1 MAARRHI
8 ALLATAIAITVHL
21 PHSGL
26 QAQDSVLR
34 IDMPEGQR
42 MELVWV
48 EGGTFTM
55 GSNDAR
61 GVDKRYE
68 STRPEH
74 TVTVRGC
81 YMGRYEVTQAQW
93 RAVMG
98 ENPSHF
104 SGNDSLP
111 VETVTWTDAQRFAA
125 MLSQMTG
132 HRFRLPTE
140 AEWEYAARGG
150 NSADGQPYAGCD
162 RNHLPEYAWFCV
174 NSEGHTH
181 PVGRLKSN
189 AKGLHDMSG
198 NVAEWC
204 SDWMAPYTEA
214 ALSDPRGPREGDSRV
229 LRGGH
234 YNSTSPGCAVF
245 DRGWYVPTGK
255 TEYYGLRVVMEP
267 DEAGDDEWAG
277 EQLESKGPLPEAT
290 EKSID
295 APREAKRQRQ

>member
-1 MAARRHI
+1 MAKCCV
-8 ALLATAIAITVHL
+8 LVLAGMAFSHA
-21 PHSGL
+21 S
-26 QAQDSVLR
+26 AQDSVVRVDLP
-34 IDMPEGQR
+34 DGQR

-74 TVTVRGC
+74 TVGVGGC
-81 YMGRYEVTQAQW
+81 YMGRYEVTQGQW

-104 SGNDSLP
+104 TGNDSLP
-111 VETVTWTDAQRFAA
+111 VEQVTWADAQRFVTL
-125 MLSQMTG
+125 LSQLTG
-132 HRFRLPTE
+132 FLFRLPTE

-150 NSADGQPYAGCD
+150 NRADGQPYAGCD

-181 PVGRLKSN
+181 PVGRLRPN
-189 AKGLHDMSG
+189 ALGLYDMGG

-204 SDWMAPYTEA
+204 SDWMSPYIEA
-214 ALSDPRGPREGDSRV
+214 AQKDPRGPKEGDSRV

-255 TEYYGLRVVMEP
+255 TEYYGLRVAMEP
-267 DEAGDDEWAG
+267 GDDEAEEPVVEPVG
-277 EQLESKGPLPEAT
+277 KDMKERRGVRP
-290 EKSID
+290 
-295 APREAKRQRQ
+295 

>member
-1 MAARRHI
+1 MAKCCV
-8 ALLATAIAITVHL
+8 LVLAGMAFSHA
-21 PHSGL
+21 S
-26 QAQDSVLR
+26 AQDSVVRVDLP
-34 IDMPEGQR
+34 DGQR

-74 TVTVRGC
+74 TVGVGGC
-81 YMGRYEVTQAQW
+81 YMGRYEVTQGQW

-104 SGNDSLP
+104 TGNDSLP
-111 VETVTWTDAQRFAA
+111 VEQVTWADAQRFVTL
-125 MLSQMTG
+125 LSQLTG
-132 HRFRLPTE
+132 FLFRLPTE

-150 NSADGQPYAGCD
+150 NRADGQPYAGCD

-181 PVGRLKSN
+181 PVGRLKPN
-189 AKGLHDMSG
+189 ALGLYDMGG

-204 SDWMAPYTEA
+204 SDWMAPYMEA
-214 ALSDPRGPREGDSRV
+214 AQKDPRGPKEGDSRV

-255 TEYYGLRVVMEP
+255 TEYYGLRVAMEP
-267 DEAGDDEWAG
+267 GEDEAEEPVVEPVGKDMKERRG
-277 EQLESKGPLPEAT
+277 VRP
-290 EKSID
+290 
-295 APREAKRQRQ
+295 

>member
-1 MAARRHI
+1 MAFSHA
-8 ALLATAIAITVHL
+8 
-21 PHSGL
+21 S
-26 QAQDSVLR
+26 AQDSVVRVDLP
-34 IDMPEGQR
+34 DGQR

-74 TVTVRGC
+74 TVGVGGC
-81 YMGRYEVTQAQW
+81 YMGRYEVTQGQW

-104 SGNDSLP
+104 TGNDSLP
-111 VETVTWTDAQRFAA
+111 VEQVTWADAQRFVTL
-125 MLSQMTG
+125 LSQLTG
-132 HRFRLPTE
+132 LLFRLPTE

-150 NSADGQPYAGCD
+150 NRADGQPYAGCD

-181 PVGRLKSN
+181 PVGRLKPN
-189 AKGLHDMSG
+189 VLGLYDMGG

-204 SDWMAPYTEA
+204 SDWMAPYMEA
-214 ALSDPRGPREGDSRV
+214 AQKDPRGPKEGDSRV

-255 TEYYGLRVVMEP
+255 TEYYGLRVAMEP
-267 DEAGDDEWAG
+267 GDDEAEEPVVEPVG
-277 EQLESKGPLPEAT
+277 KDMKERRGVRP
-290 EKSID
+290 
-295 APREAKRQRQ
+295 

>member
-1 MAARRHI
+1 MAKCCV
-8 ALLATAIAITVHL
+8 LVLAGMAFSHA
-21 PHSGL
+21 S
-26 QAQDSVLR
+26 AQDSVVRVDLP
-34 IDMPEGQR
+34 DGQR

-48 EGGTFTM
+48 AGGTFTM

-74 TVTVRGC
+74 TVGVGGC
-81 YMGRYEVTQAQW
+81 YMGRYEVTQGQW

-104 SGNDSLP
+104 TGNDSLP
-111 VETVTWTDAQRFAA
+111 VEQVTWADAQRFVTL
-125 MLSQMTG
+125 LSQLTG
-132 HRFRLPTE
+132 FLFRLPTE

-150 NSADGQPYAGCD
+150 NRADGQPYAGCD

-181 PVGRLKSN
+181 PVGRLRPN
-189 AKGLHDMSG
+189 ALGLYDMGG

-204 SDWMAPYTEA
+204 SDWMAPYMEA
-214 ALSDPRGPREGDSRV
+214 AQKDPRGPKEGDSRV

-255 TEYYGLRVVMEP
+255 TEYYGLRVAMEP
-267 DEAGDDEWAG
+267 GEDEAEEPVVEPVGKDMKERRG
-277 EQLESKGPLPEAT
+277 VRP
-290 EKSID
+290 
-295 APREAKRQRQ
+295 

>member
-1 MAARRHI
+1 MAKCCV
-8 ALLATAIAITVHL
+8 LVLAGMAFSHA
-21 PHSGL
+21 S
-26 QAQDSVLR
+26 AQDSVVRVDLP
-34 IDMPEGQR
+34 DDQR

-74 TVTVRGC
+74 TVGVGGC
-81 YMGRYEVTQAQW
+81 YMGRYEVTQGQW

-104 SGNDSLP
+104 TGNDSLP
-111 VETVTWTDAQRFAA
+111 VEQVTWADAQRFVTL
-125 MLSQMTG
+125 LSQLTG
-132 HRFRLPTE
+132 FLFRLPTE

-150 NSADGQPYAGCD
+150 NRADGQPYAGCD

-181 PVGRLKSN
+181 PVGRLRPN
-189 AKGLHDMSG
+189 VLGLYDMGG

-204 SDWMAPYTEA
+204 SDWMAPYMEA
-214 ALSDPRGPREGDSRV
+214 AQKDPRGPKEGDSRV

-255 TEYYGLRVVMEP
+255 TEYYGLRVAMEP
-267 DEAGDDEWAG
+267 GEDEAEEPVVEPVVEPVGKDMKERRG
-277 EQLESKGPLPEAT
+277 VRP
-290 EKSID
+290 
-295 APREAKRQRQ
+295 

>member
-1 MAARRHI
+1 MAKCCV
-8 ALLATAIAITVHL
+8 LVLAGMAFSHA
-21 PHSGL
+21 S
-26 QAQDSVLR
+26 AQDSVVRVDLP
-34 IDMPEGQR
+34 DGQR

-74 TVTVRGC
+74 TVGVGGC
-81 YMGRYEVTQAQW
+81 YMGRYEVTQGQW

-104 SGNDSLP
+104 TGNDSLP
-111 VETVTWTDAQRFAA
+111 VEQVTWADAQRFVTL
-125 MLSQMTG
+125 LSQLTG
-132 HRFRLPTE
+132 FLFRLPTE

-150 NSADGQPYAGCD
+150 NRADGQPYAGCD

-181 PVGRLKSN
+181 PVGRLRPN
-189 AKGLHDMSG
+189 ALGLYDMGG

-204 SDWMAPYTEA
+204 SDWMAPYMEA
-214 ALSDPRGPREGDSRV
+214 AQKDPRGPKEGDSRV

-255 TEYYGLRVVMEP
+255 TEYYGLRVAMEP
-267 DEAGDDEWAG
+267 GEDEAEEPVVEPVGKDMKERRG
-277 EQLESKGPLPEAT
+277 VRP
-290 EKSID
+290 
-295 APREAKRQRQ
+295 

>member
-1 MAARRHI
+1 MAKCCV
-8 ALLATAIAITVHL
+8 LVLAGMAFSHA
-21 PHSGL
+21 S
-26 QAQDSVLR
+26 AQDSVVRVDLP
-34 IDMPEGQR
+34 DGQR

-74 TVTVRGC
+74 TVGVGGC
-81 YMGRYEVTQAQW
+81 YMGRYEVTQGQW

-104 SGNDSLP
+104 TGNDSLP
-111 VETVTWTDAQRFAA
+111 VEQVTWADAQRFVTL
-125 MLSQMTG
+125 LSQLTG
-132 HRFRLPTE
+132 LLFRLPTE

-150 NSADGQPYAGCD
+150 NRADGQPYAGCD

-181 PVGRLKSN
+181 PVGRLKPN
-189 AKGLHDMSG
+189 ALGLYDMGG

-204 SDWMAPYTEA
+204 SDWMAPYMEA
-214 ALSDPRGPREGDSRV
+214 AQKDPRGPKEGDSRV

-255 TEYYGLRVVMEP
+255 TEYYGLRVAMEP
-267 DEAGDDEWAG
+267 GEDEAEEPVVEPVGKDMKERRG
-277 EQLESKGPLPEAT
+277 VRP
-290 EKSID
+290 
-295 APREAKRQRQ
+295 

>member
-1 MAARRHI
+1 MAKCCV
-8 ALLATAIAITVHL
+8 LVLAGMAFSHA
-21 PHSGL
+21 S
-26 QAQDSVLR
+26 AQDSVVRVDLP
-34 IDMPEGQR
+34 DGQR

-74 TVTVRGC
+74 TVGVGGC
-81 YMGRYEVTQAQW
+81 YMGRYEVTQGQW

-104 SGNDSLP
+104 TGNDSLP
-111 VETVTWTDAQRFAA
+111 VEQVTWADAQRFVTL
-125 MLSQMTG
+125 LSQLTG
-132 HRFRLPTE
+132 FLFRLPTE

-150 NSADGQPYAGCD
+150 NRVDGQPYAGCD

-181 PVGRLKSN
+181 PVGRLRPN
-189 AKGLHDMSG
+189 ALGLYDMGG

-204 SDWMAPYTEA
+204 SDWMAPYMEA
-214 ALSDPRGPREGDSRV
+214 AQKDPRGPKEGDSRV

-255 TEYYGLRVVMEP
+255 TEYYGLRVAMEP
-267 DEAGDDEWAG
+267 GEDEAEEPVVEPVGKDMKERRG
-277 EQLESKGPLPEAT
+277 VRP
-290 EKSID
+290 
-295 APREAKRQRQ
+295 

>member
-1 MAARRHI
+1 MAKCCV
-8 ALLATAIAITVHL
+8 LVLAGMAFSHA
-21 PHSGL
+21 S
-26 QAQDSVLR
+26 AQDSVVRVDLP
-34 IDMPEGQR
+34 DGQR

-74 TVTVRGC
+74 TVGVGGC
-81 YMGRYEVTQAQW
+81 YMGRYEVTQGQW

-104 SGNDSLP
+104 TGNDSLP
-111 VETVTWTDAQRFAA
+111 VEQVTWADAQRFVTL
-125 MLSQMTG
+125 LSQLTG
-132 HRFRLPTE
+132 FLFRLPTE

-150 NSADGQPYAGCD
+150 NRADGQPYAGCD

-181 PVGRLKSN
+181 PVGRLRPN
-189 AKGLHDMSG
+189 ALGLYDMGG

-204 SDWMAPYTEA
+204 SDWMAPYMEA
-214 ALSDPRGPREGDSRV
+214 AQKDPRGPKEGDSRV

-255 TEYYGLRVVMEP
+255 TEYYGLRVAMEP
-267 DEAGDDEWAG
+267 GDDEAEEPVVEPVG
-277 EQLESKGPLPEAT
+277 KDMKERRGVRP
-290 EKSID
+290 
-295 APREAKRQRQ
+295 

>member
-1 MAARRHI
+1 MAKCCV
-8 ALLATAIAITVHL
+8 LVLAGMAFSHA
-21 PHSGL
+21 S
-26 QAQDSVLR
+26 AQDSVVRVDLP
-34 IDMPEGQR
+34 DGQR

-74 TVTVRGC
+74 TVGVGGC
-81 YMGRYEVTQAQW
+81 YMGRYEVTQGQW

-104 SGNDSLP
+104 TGNDSLP
-111 VETVTWTDAQRFAA
+111 VEQVTWADAQRFVTL
-125 MLSQMTG
+125 LSQLTG
-132 HRFRLPTE
+132 FLFRLPTE

-150 NSADGQPYAGCD
+150 NRADGQPYAGCD

-181 PVGRLKSN
+181 PVGRLRPN
-189 AKGLHDMSG
+189 VLGLYDMGG

-204 SDWMAPYTEA
+204 SDWMAPYMEA
-214 ALSDPRGPREGDSRV
+214 AQKDPRGPKEGDSRV

-255 TEYYGLRVVMEP
+255 TEYYGLRVAMEP
-267 DEAGDDEWAG
+267 GEDEAEEPVVEPVGKDMKERRG
-277 EQLESKGPLPEAT
+277 VRP
-290 EKSID
+290 
-295 APREAKRQRQ
+295 

>member
-1 MAARRHI
+1 MAKCCV
-8 ALLATAIAITVHL
+8 LVLAGMAFSHA
-21 PHSGL
+21 S
-26 QAQDSVLR
+26 AQDSVVRVDLP
-34 IDMPEGQR
+34 DGQR

-74 TVTVRGC
+74 TVGVGGC
-81 YMGRYEVTQAQW
+81 YMGRYEVTQGQW

-104 SGNDSLP
+104 TGSDSLP
-111 VETVTWTDAQRFAA
+111 VEQVTWADAQRFVTL
-125 MLSQMTG
+125 LSQLTG
-132 HRFRLPTE
+132 LLFRLPTE

-150 NSADGQPYAGCD
+150 NRADGQPYAGCD

-181 PVGRLKSN
+181 PVGRLRPN
-189 AKGLHDMSG
+189 VLGLYDMGG

-204 SDWMAPYTEA
+204 SDWMAPYMEA
-214 ALSDPRGPREGDSRV
+214 AQKDPRGPKEGDSRV

-255 TEYYGLRVVMEP
+255 TEYYGLRVAMEP
-267 DEAGDDEWAG
+267 GEDEAEEPVVEPVGKDMKERRG
-277 EQLESKGPLPEAT
+277 VRP
-290 EKSID
+290 
-295 APREAKRQRQ
+295 